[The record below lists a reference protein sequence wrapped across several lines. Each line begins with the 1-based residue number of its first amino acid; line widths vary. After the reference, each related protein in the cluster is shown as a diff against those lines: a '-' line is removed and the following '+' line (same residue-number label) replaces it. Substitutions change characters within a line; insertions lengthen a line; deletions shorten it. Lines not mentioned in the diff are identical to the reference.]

1 MNKSLK
7 NTCLS
12 LASAIGISMISALPA
27 SATPPS
33 SCESA
38 TYVCTTDGYVGRDP
52 YLYWKHGVQ
61 DAAGRWHN
69 CTAYAAFKISLY
81 SPYDAAYGRL
91 GDATTWAVRA
101 KAAGLLV
108 SKLPM
113 ERDIAHWNYG
123 HVAFVEEV
131 VYNSGGELWYIVTTS
146 DNASDK
152 IANRVTRRSVL
163 YPKNSNFPDNFISFP
178 PNGNGG
184 GGGSRPY
191 YNLNS
196 IPLGIGQ

>member
-1 MNKSLK
+1 MNKFLK
-7 NTCLS
+7 NSALT
-12 LASAIGISMISALPA
+12 LAGAVCMSVITSLPA
-27 SATPPS
+27 SAAPPS
-33 SCESA
+33 TCTSA

-52 YLYWKHGVQ
+52 YGYWNSGVQ

-81 SPYDAAYGRL
+81 SPYNAAYGSL

-108 SKLPM
+108 SNFPM
-113 ERDIAHWNYG
+113 ERDIAQWNYG

-131 VYNSGGELWYIVTTS
+131 VYNSLGELWYIVTTS
-146 DNASDK
+146 DNASVQL
-152 IANRVTRRSVL
+152 ANRVTRRSVL

-184 GGGSRPY
+184 GGGLRPY
-191 YNLNS
+191 YNVNS
-196 IPLGIGQ
+196 TPVGSGQ